1 MKTAIR
7 KHPIIVM
14 LVSLLFT
21 FILMRNYHLWHFIDN
36 VEMQGIVPRYVNGL
50 VCLAIMY
57 GVLGKECLGWK
68 KNSER
73 EGLKIAVCMLLYAVL
88 VLTDHILQSTMVLKS
103 TWIRLAAYDFILC
116 IGVGLF
122 EEALMRGIVLNGC
135 IKLLPK
141 NKRGLYIAV
150 AISSALFGVA
160 HIVGVFIGSSD
171 NVSQVIIWMIGKVIY
186 TGIGGVVYATIYL
199 KTKNIWICAIL
210 HAIYDFILF
219 SGEYWISFAAYKK
232 VLPDELIMKNG
243 LVIGCAV
250 IVCII
255 NIIIVIKVLKK
266 LDPQECV
273 MWKDEIHNPVEE
285 IEDSYDEIEGCH
297 G

>member
-1 MKTAIR
+1 MKKAIR

-14 LVSLLFT
+14 IVSLLFV
-21 FILMRNYHLWHFIDN
+21 FILMSNHHLWHFIDN
-36 VEMQGIVPRYVNGL
+36 VEMQGIIPRYVVGL

-57 GVLGKECLGWK
+57 AVLGKECLGWK
-68 KNSER
+68 KNSGR

-103 TWIRLAAYDFILC
+103 TWIRLAVYDFILC

-122 EEALMRGIVLNGC
+122 EETLLRGIVLNGF

-141 NKRGLYIAV
+141 NRIGLYAAV
-150 AISSALFGVA
+150 AISSTLFGVA
-160 HIVGVFIGSSD
+160 HIVGVSIGSSE

-199 KTKNIWICAIL
+199 KTRNIWICAIL
-210 HAIYDFILF
+210 HAVYDFILF
-219 SGEYWISFAAYKK
+219 SENYWISFAAYKK
-232 VLPDELIMKNG
+232 LLPNEVAMKNG
-243 LVIGCAV
+243 FFIGGAT
-250 IVCII
+250 IACII
-255 NIIIVIKVLKK
+255 NAAIVIKVLKK

-273 MWKDEIHNPVEE
+273 MWKDEIHNPSETTV
-285 IEDSYDEIEGCH
+285 DNFNEIEGCR